1 MATRPVFFPTEKGP
15 HLVRERHFDFRWS
28 SGFAEVQ
35 KKKNVRALHDA
46 AHREGIDDLLEISSK
61 SDEELGRKLSAFSLK
76 VDVDGKM
83 LPPPPRPAP
92 AQSSRHRPS
101 KAEQQRESDRE
112 REQEGK
118 EAPYIRRGEMTY
130 VL

>member
-46 AHREGIDDLLEISSK
+46 AHREGIDDLLEIMDQALFPGRIPVSPHHGIPVRRYRK
-61 SDEELGRKLSAFSLK
+61 QDALYLPRGAGLKTGPFRLFLG
-76 VDVDGKM
+76 
-83 LPPPPRPAP
+83 
-92 AQSSRHRPS
+92 
-101 KAEQQRESDRE
+101 
-112 REQEGK
+112 
-118 EAPYIRRGEMTY
+118 I
-130 VL
+130 